1 MPTISSQPNS
11 SLVWSSAYF
20 LRMIFKVVANTVRYN
35 RRLSR
40 AGVFM
45 LSYQHLYH
53 AGNHAD
59 ILKHWTLLEC
69 LAHLQQKPIGFDY
82 IDTHAGA
89 GLYSLKS
96 LEAERTGEYL
106 AGVGRLLSCAPD
118 EPTLTPLMELLTPY
132 YQRMQYPGSP
142 EVACSQLRAQDRAWL
157 FELHPQP
164 LAVLRA
170 QAKKKRVFVREADGF
185 QGLVSQLPSPTKRA
199 LALID
204 PAYEIKSDY
213 GRVVTIAQKAQ
224 TKMAQTMILIWY
236 PLLQGPFVDYLLKQ
250 VQHTKLHNVL
260 RLELEVSKPTAGL
273 YGSGMLIVNPP
284 WTLKGRAESA
294 LPALVKALSADES
307 GGYRCEQWV
316 GESS

>member
-1 MPTISSQPNS
+1 
-11 SLVWSSAYF
+11 
-20 LRMIFKVVANTVRYN
+20 
-35 RRLSR
+35 
-40 AGVFM
+40 M
-45 LSYQHLYH
+45 LSYQHVYH

-69 LAHLQQKPIGFDY
+69 LAHMQQKPTGFDY

-96 LEAERTGEYL
+96 SEAARTGEYL
-106 AGVGRLLSCAPD
+106 AGVDRLLSYTQHAPI
-118 EPTLTPLMELLTPY
+118 LTPLVQLLTPY

-170 QAKKKRVFVREADGF
+170 QAKNKRVFVREEDGF
-185 QGLVSQLPSPTKRA
+185 QGLVSRLPSPTKRA
-199 LALID
+199 LTLID

-213 GRVVTIAQKAQ
+213 SRVVTTAQKAL

-236 PLLQGPFVDYLLKQ
+236 PLLQGPFVEHLLKQ
-250 VQHTKLHNVL
+250 VRRAKLRNGL
-260 RLELEVSKPTAGL
+260 RLEVEVSKPTAGL
-273 YGSGMLIVNPP
+273 YGSGMLIFNAP
-284 WTLKGRAESA
+284 WTLKSRAECA
-294 LPALVKALSADES
+294 LPALADALSVDNS
-307 GGYRCEQWV
+307 GRYRCEQWV
-316 GESS
+316 DEPI